1 MQPVEAC
8 NKNRPDPFGLTA
20 LDGGVAEAEAG
31 FAAEID
37 AAMQRRIKKE
47 SKAQAR
53 RR

>member
-1 MQPVEAC
+1 M
-8 NKNRPDPFGLTA
+8 RPA

-37 AAMQRRIKKE
+37 AMQRRIKKE